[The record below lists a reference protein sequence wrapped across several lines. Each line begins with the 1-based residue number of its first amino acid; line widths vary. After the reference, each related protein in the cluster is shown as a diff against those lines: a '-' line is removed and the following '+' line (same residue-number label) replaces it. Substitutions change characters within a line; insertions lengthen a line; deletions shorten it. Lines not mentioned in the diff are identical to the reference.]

1 MIDRINQVMREKGIT
16 SRQFAE
22 EIGIQPSSLSHILT
36 GRNRPSLD
44 FVMKIMQRWP
54 DIDINWLMFG
64 KGDMLVDPSA
74 PSAPVAVAA
83 PVAEPDLFTLF
94 PPDPPAPS
102 VPVSLPEPEPVPEPE
117 PEPIPEPPQPEPVS
131 ISEPSQPEPMP
142 IPEPPQS
149 PKEPLPEPQK
159 PQLDENRLYGSAPA
173 PAPVQAAHDEK
184 RLVKVILLFSDH
196 TCEEFVPGA

>member
-64 KGDMLVDPSA
+64 KGDMIVDPSA
-74 PSAPVAVAA
+74 PSAPVAVSA
-83 PVAEPDLFTLF
+83 PTAEPDLFTLF
-94 PPDPPAPS
+94 PPDDPEPPAAAPEPLIPAS
-102 VPVSLPEPEPVPEPE
+102 EPEPPLIPAPEPEPPLVPT
-117 PEPIPEPPQPEPVS
+117 PEPPAPEP
-131 ISEPSQPEPMP
+131 
-142 IPEPPQS
+142 
-149 PKEPLPEPQK
+149 KPLPEPTR
-159 PQLDENRLYGSAPA
+159 PQPDENRLYDSAPT
-173 PAPVQAAHDEK
+173 PAPVQPTPDGK
-184 RLVKVILLFSDH
+184 RLVKVILLYSDH
-196 TCEEFVPGA
+196 SCVEFTPAQ